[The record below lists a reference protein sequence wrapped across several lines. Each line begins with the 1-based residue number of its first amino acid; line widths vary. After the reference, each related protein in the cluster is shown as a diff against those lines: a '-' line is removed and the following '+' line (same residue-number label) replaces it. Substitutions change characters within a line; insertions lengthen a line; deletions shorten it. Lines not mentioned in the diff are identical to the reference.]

1 MESGYWKI
9 CVFTVVSHHKI
20 WQALCLT
27 CLTSFIQFP
36 PVLTNSLSC
45 YVYFADWTLFAG
57 LVTYCAPIHSTLLH
71 SSNLSLQLVWMLQ
84 SNKLVLIE
92 RERHEELNTGKG
104 GAVYTGVA
112 KSLWCGWGRGWS
124 PPYPRPLYHSPLV
137 ESWKP
142 QDCLALVGNGGS
154 LYTFHKDC

>member
-1 MESGYWKI
+1 MRFHCGISSQDLASP
-9 CVFTVVSHHKI
+9 VFD
-20 WQALCLT
+20 L
-27 CLTSFIQFP
+27 FDQFCPVP

-45 YVYFADWTLFAG
+45 YVCFADWTLFAG

-71 SSNLSLQLVWMLQ
+71 SSNLSLQLVRMLQ

-112 KSLWCGWGRGWS
+112 KSL
-124 PPYPRPLYHSPLV
+124 
-137 ESWKP
+137 
-142 QDCLALVGNGGS
+142 
-154 LYTFHKDC
+154 